1 MYPHS
6 LYNMYMKLYDTM
18 SRDKQKLPPPSEK
31 PLITMY
37 ACGPT
42 VYDDTH
48 IGHMRRYVMD
58 DILKRALQ
66 YFGYDVKHVMNITD
80 VGHLTGDDDSGE
92 DKLEKGAAKQ
102 GKTVWDVAHE
112 YEDQF
117 WHTMSVL
124 GIVKSDIEIL
134 HATQNITE
142 MIDIIKKLEQK
153 GYTYQTEEA
162 VYFDV
167 AKFSDYGKLSGQ
179 KLNEK
184 KQAAREEVYVDSGK
198 KNPADFALW
207 FKRIGRFTDHTMH
220 WESPWGD
227 GFPGWHI
234 ECSAMSMKGLATE
247 TIDIHT
253 GGIDH
258 IPVHHEN
265 EIAQS
270 EAATGKP
277 FVRYW
282 VHHAFLQVDGE
293 KMSKSKGN
301 FYTLKDIEEHAINPL
316 SLRLFFMQ
324 AHYRKPMNFTWEA
337 VKASNSSFDEL
348 HKIYHELE
356 NKVGENRVDNR
367 DNLSGGALFFLE
379 QFEGNIAND
388 LNVTTAIGN
397 LWYMLRSNDVP
408 NADKLYLLQIADEVL
423 GLQVDQTVTTHVEIP
438 AEITALAEERK
449 KARDNKDFSAS
460 DVLRDKINEE
470 GYEIEDTPEGYTI
483 KKK

>member
-1 MYPHS
+1 
-6 LYNMYMKLYDTM
+6 MKLYDTM
-18 SRDKQKLPPPSEK
+18 SRDKKQLPPPFEK
-31 PLITMY
+31 SNITMY
-37 ACGPT
+37 SCGPT

-58 DILKRALQ
+58 DVLKHALI
-66 YFGYDVKHVMNITD
+66 YFGYDVHHVMNITD

-92 DKLEKGAAKQ
+92 DKLEKGAAKR
-102 GKTVWDVAHE
+102 GKTVWDVAQE
-112 YEDQF
+112 YEEQF
-117 WHTMSVL
+117 WHTMSTL
-124 GIVKSDIEIL
+124 NIVKSDIKVL
-134 HATQNITE
+134 HATQNIEE
-142 MIDIIKKLEQK
+142 MISIIKKLEEK
-153 GYTYQTEEA
+153 GYTYETEEA
-162 VYFDV
+162 LYFDV
-167 AKFSDYGKLSGQ
+167 TKFADYGKLSGQ
-179 KLNEK
+179 KLDEK
-184 KQAAREEVYVDSGK
+184 KQAVREEVYVDSGK

-207 FKRIGRFTDHTMH
+207 FKRTGRFADHTMH

-234 ECSAMSMKGLATE
+234 ECSAMSMKGLKSE

-270 EAATGKP
+270 EAATDKP
-277 FVRYW
+277 FVKWW
-282 VHHAFLQVDGE
+282 VHHAFLQVNGE

-301 FYTLKDIEEHAINPL
+301 FYTLKDIEEHEINPL

-337 VKASNSSFDEL
+337 AKASNSSFDEL
-348 HKIYHELE
+348 HQIYHELE
-356 NKVGENRVDNR
+356 ELAGENRVDNR

-379 QFEGNIAND
+379 QFESNIAND
-388 LNVTTAIGN
+388 LNVTTALGN

-408 NADKLYLLQIADEVL
+408 NADKLYLLQIADEIL
-423 GLQVDQTVTTHVEIP
+423 GLQVDQQISIVVEIP
-438 AEITALAEERK
+438 DAVKDLAEERQ
-449 KARDNKDFSAS
+449 KARKAKDFQKS
-460 DVLRDKINEE
+460 DELREKIEKE
-470 GYEIEDTPEGYTI
+470 GYLIEDSSEGYKI

>member
-1 MYPHS
+1 
-6 LYNMYMKLYDTM
+6 MKLYDTL
-18 SRDKQKLPPPSEK
+18 SRDKQQLPPPSEK
-31 PLITMY
+31 SIITMY
-37 ACGPT
+37 SCGPT

-58 DILKRALQ
+58 DVLKRTLK
-66 YFGYDVKHVMNITD
+66 YFGYDVHHVMNITD

-92 DKLEKGAAKQ
+92 DKLEKGAAKR
-102 GKTVWDVAHE
+102 GKTVWDVAAE
-112 YEDQF
+112 YEEQF
-117 WHTMSVL
+117 WHTMAALNVT
-124 GIVKSDIEIL
+124 KSDIEVL
-134 HATQNITE
+134 HATQNIDE
-142 MIDIIKKLEQK
+142 MIAIIKKLEEK
-153 GYTYQTEEA
+153 GYTYETDEA
-162 VYFDV
+162 LYYDV
-167 AKFSDYGKLSGQ
+167 TKFADYGKLSGQ
-179 KLNEK
+179 KLDEK
-184 KQAAREEVYVDSGK
+184 KQAVREEVYVDTGK

-207 FKRIGRFTDHTMH
+207 FKRVGRFADHTMH

-234 ECSAMSMKGLATE
+234 ECSAMSMKGLKSE

-270 EAATGKP
+270 EAATGKQ
-277 FVRYW
+277 FVKWW

-301 FYTLKDIEEHAINPL
+301 FYTLKDIEEHEINPL

-337 VKASNSSFDEL
+337 AQASHSSFLEL
-348 HKIYHELE
+348 HQIYHDLE
-356 NKVGENRVDNR
+356 KAVGENRVDNR
-367 DNLSGGALFFLE
+367 DTLSGGALFFLE

-397 LWYMLRSNDVP
+397 LWFMLRSNDIP
-408 NADKLYLLQIADEVL
+408 NADKLYLLQIADEIL
-423 GLQVDQTVTTHVEIP
+423 GLQVEQHIVDIVEIP
-438 AEITALAEERK
+438 KEITALADERQQ
-449 KARDNKDFSAS
+449 AREKKDFKKS
-460 DVLRDKINEE
+460 DELRAQIEQS
-470 GYEIEDTPEGYTI
+470 GYLVADTTEGYTI

>member
-1 MYPHS
+1 
-6 LYNMYMKLYDTM
+6 MKLYDTL
-18 SRDKQKLPPPSEK
+18 SRDKQQLPPPSEK
-31 PLITMY
+31 PVITMY
-37 ACGPT
+37 SCGPT

-58 DILKRALQ
+58 DVLKRTLQ
-66 YFGYDVKHVMNITD
+66 YFGHEVRHVMNITD

-92 DKLEKGAAKQ
+92 DKLEKGAIKR
-102 GKTVWDVAHE
+102 GKTVWDVAQE
-112 YEDQF
+112 YEEQF
-117 WHTMSVL
+117 WHTMAALNVF
-124 GIVKSDIEIL
+124 KKDIEVL
-134 HATQNITE
+134 HATQNIEE
-142 MIDIIKKLEQK
+142 MVSIIKKLEEK
-153 GYTYQTEEA
+153 GYTYETDEA
-162 VYFDV
+162 LYFDV
-167 AKFSDYGKLSGQ
+167 TKFADYGKLSGQ
-179 KLNEK
+179 KLDEK
-184 KQAAREEVYVDSGK
+184 KQAVREEVYVDKGK
-198 KNPADFALW
+198 RNPADFALW
-207 FKRIGRFTDHTMH
+207 FKRVGRFADHTMH

-234 ECSAMSMKGLATE
+234 ECSAMSMKGLDTE

-277 FVRYW
+277 FVKWW

-301 FYTLKDIEEHAINPL
+301 FYTLKDIEAHEIDPL

-337 VKASNSSFDEL
+337 AQASYSSFTEL
-348 HKIYHELE
+348 HQIYNDLE
-356 NKVGENRVDNR
+356 ESVGENRVDNR

-379 QFEGNIAND
+379 QFEGNIGND
-388 LNVTTAIGN
+388 LNVTTALGN
-397 LWYMLRSNDVP
+397 LWYMLRSNAVP
-408 NADKLYLLQIADEVL
+408 NPDKFYLLQIADEIL
-423 GLQVDQTVTTHVEIP
+423 GLNLDQPVTTVVEIP
-438 AEITALAEERK
+438 DEIRKLADERL
-449 KARDNKDFSAS
+449 KAREEKDFQKSDDLRTQIEEAGYQIEDSA
-460 DVLRDKINEE
+460 E
-470 GYEIEDTPEGYTI
+470 GYQI